1 MDEKHRPRKRFG
13 QHFLTNNHIADRITA
28 SADIS
33 ANDIVLEIG
42 PGTGILTEKLI
53 ENAERV
59 VAVEI
64 DRDLVSILRKR
75 FDGKENFTLIED
87 DILQVDLRE
96 LFKEVST
103 RIKVVSN
110 IPFNISTPIIDFLI
124 QNRVI
129 VSQAVLMLQKEV
141 AERLLA
147 VPGTKKYGL
156 TTLNL
161 ALCAHI
167 RKIMDVKPG
176 SFNPPPN
183 VMSTVVSIVFSEQYL
198 YPLNNEALYRKLTG
212 IAFRQRRK
220 MMRNTLIP
228 YMTAKGI
235 SKNETINLLLSL
247 GIDPKSRPENLN
259 VSKFVKLSNAFEQ
272 LLSGKT
278 GAEN

>member
-1 MDEKHRPRKRFG
+1 MDEKHKPRKRFG

-42 PGTGILTEKLI
+42 PGTGILTGKLI
-53 ENAERV
+53 EYAGKI

-75 FDGKENFTLIED
+75 FGGKENFTLIED
-87 DILQVDLRE
+87 DILHVDLHE

-124 QNRVI
+124 QNRVV

-161 ALCAHI
+161 ALCARI

-183 VMSTVVSIVFSEQYL
+183 VMSTVVSIEFSEQYL

-212 IAFRQRRK
+212 ITFRQRRK

-228 YMTAKGI
+228 YMTTKGI

-259 VSKFVKLSNAFEQ
+259 VSKFVKLSNAFEL